1 MPDLSAWSQ
10 LSNTFAGDAAMQS
23 WMVLGG
29 LLLLA
34 LLVGWLSHKLLPR
47 LVHRMV
53 EATSTRWDD
62 ALLARG
68 VLRQASHLAPVI
80 VLYLGVDAIAALPDE
95 AVSMLRKVLVVLIIF
110 FVARGVS
117 RFLSAANDIYE
128 SQYDIHGRPIKGY
141 VQLVK
146 LLVFLLSVI
155 LMVAVLIGRSPLLLL
170 SGLGALGAV
179 LMLVFKDTILSLVA
193 SVQIASNDLLRV
205 GDWIT
210 MPSLAADGDVVDIAL
225 NTVRVQNF
233 DKTIVTIPTYRLVSD
248 SFINW
253 RGMKDAGGR
262 RIKRALYIDQGSV
275 GFLDEQTSTRLSRIA
290 LLDEYLAHKHEELLD
305 WNGKLGDAAKQ
316 PVNTRRLTNLGSFR
330 AYVVAYLKANPL
342 IAPDKTLIVRQLAP
356 GPTGLPL
363 EVYCFADTTAWGDY
377 EDIQADLFDHLLAIL
392 PEFGLRLFQQPTG
405 LDLGRALARPQAA
418 DADTGADTGTH

>member
-1 MPDLSAWSQ
+1 
-10 LSNTFAGDAAMQS
+10 MQS
-23 WMVLGG
+23 WIVLGG

-53 EATSTRWDD
+53 EATTTHWDD
-62 ALLARG
+62 ALIARG
-68 VLRQASHLAPVI
+68 VLRQVSHLAPVI
-80 VLYLGVDAIAALPDE
+80 VVYLGIAAIPALPDD
-95 AVSMLRKVLVVLIIF
+95 AVGLLRKVLIVLIVF
-110 FVARGVS
+110 FVARGIS

-128 SQYDIHGRPIKGY
+128 RQYDTHGRPIKGY
-141 VQLVK
+141 VQLGK
-146 LLVFLLSVI
+146 LLVFLLAAIVV
-155 LMVAVLIGRSPLLLL
+155 VAVLIGRSPLLLL

-210 MPSLAADGDVVDIAL
+210 MPSLGVDGDVVDIAL

-233 DKTIVTIPTYRLVSD
+233 DKTIVTVPTYRLVSD

-253 RGMKDAGGR
+253 RGMSDSGGR
-262 RIKRALYIDQGSV
+262 RIKRSFYIDQASV
-275 GFLDEQTSTRLSRIA
+275 RFLDEETRARLSGFA
-290 LLDEYLAHKHEELLD
+290 LLDKYLHHKHEELLD

-330 AYVVAYLKANPL
+330 AYVTAYLQANPL
-342 IAPDKTLIVRQLAP
+342 ITADKTLMVRQLAP
-356 GPTGLPL
+356 GPTGLPM
-363 EVYCFADTTAWGDY
+363 EVYCFADTTDWGDY
-377 EDIQADLFDHLLAIL
+377 EGIQADLFDHLLAIL

-405 LDLGRALARPQAA
+405 ADLAGVLKRPQPA
-418 DADTGADTGTH
+418 GIEKGSE